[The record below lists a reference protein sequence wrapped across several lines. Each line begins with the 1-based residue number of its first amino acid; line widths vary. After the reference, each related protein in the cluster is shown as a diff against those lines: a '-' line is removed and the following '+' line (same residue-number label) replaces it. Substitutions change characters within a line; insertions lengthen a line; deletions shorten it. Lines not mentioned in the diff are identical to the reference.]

1 MVSGDKRKVDAAQ
14 RNSGFPAFRLLF
26 QSVSI
31 TFVALKSNYRR
42 SQCSAAL
49 VSRSDISST
58 ASGKLKEI
66 SILELASLLY
76 RPQMDDYHAENND

>member
-42 SQCSAAL
+42 RQCSVAL
-49 VSRSDISST
+49 VPSSDVSIM
-58 ASGKLKEI
+58 ASKKQKEI

>member
-1 MVSGDKRKVDAAQ
+1 VVSGNKRKADVAQ
-14 RNSGFPAFRLLF
+14 RNSGFPAFHLLF
-26 QSVSI
+26 QTVSI